1 LVALTLS
8 IVWAASSPVD
18 DPYSAANTQWNGT
31 SELVRRDY
39 AYVSSDIASALSS
52 ENAAGAMLVVGPSRQ
67 FTQAEA
73 NTISDQLARGGL
85 LVLADNFGSGNS
97 LLDLMGLPVRFS
109 GKLLVDTLFYQK
121 SPLFPLIV
129 DMPPS
134 EFSVGMNELV
144 LNYACTLNITAGS
157 NVRILASSTP
167 FSFIDMDRD
176 GVKDA
181 GEPSGPFPV
190 LAEVAVG
197 KGAILLFSSPASLA
211 NGMIDQADN
220 SVLVQNIAKQA
231 SRLGGS
237 RTVLLDESHNEASP
251 FTPAR
256 QMASGLVLAVLN
268 GGMLGWARLG
278 LASFMMV
285 LVAVRYVYRRPS
297 EGPKQLS
304 ATGPAYI
311 DTVSDV
317 LLRHPTW
324 NRREL
329 EYVKRELEASMKWRR
344 LRDTE

>member
-1 LVALTLS
+1 MRLRALGSGPVIVALLVALTLS

-18 DPYSAANTQWNGT
+18 DPYSTANTQWNGT

-39 AYVSSDIASALSS
+39 AHVSSDIARAFSS
-52 ENAAGAMLVVGPSRQ
+52 ENASGAVLVVGPSRQ

-231 SRLGGS
+231 ERFGGS

-251 FTPAR
+251 FYTSKADSEQLGP
-256 QMASGLVLAVLN
+256 SGLEWRDAGMGKTGSGIIHDGTRRRSLRVPKAL
-268 GGMLGWARLG
+268 GG
-278 LASFMMV
+278 S
-285 LVAVRYVYRRPS
+285 
-297 EGPKQLS
+297 
-304 ATGPAYI
+304 
-311 DTVSDV
+311 
-317 LLRHPTW
+317 
-324 NRREL
+324 
-329 EYVKRELEASMKWRR
+329 
-344 LRDTE
+344 